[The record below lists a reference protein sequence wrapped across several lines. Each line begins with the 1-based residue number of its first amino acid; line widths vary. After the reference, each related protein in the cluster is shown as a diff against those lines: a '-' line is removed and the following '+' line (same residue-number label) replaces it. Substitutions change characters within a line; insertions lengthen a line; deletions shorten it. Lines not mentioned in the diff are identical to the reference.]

1 MNQRV
6 GMASIVVFLVIL
18 FLTQNL
24 LFAFIAFL
32 ISVLFTRGG
41 SRIDPRTVRNTI
53 VSINADILGH
63 LLRSEGLTSNT
74 AINHAKSIFIEAYG
88 DDLSTDEIHNAAERI
103 EYAALNGINL
113 NQAVSQMRLTF
124 SNINS
129 GLSREQN
136 FHYIAAMLHI
146 IANRCDHRLSSQIFN
161 ELTQIGF
168 SMGIPLQICQLILM
182 RFNPEGNEA
191 FQQFFNNFQ
200 QGSGYRSYNS
210 GYSDY
215 QSHYHQTHQAE
226 LQKAY
231 EILGCDDNVTKAELR
246 KIKRNLMAQYHPD
259 KARPSKEKEF
269 NEKFQ
274 EINWASEFVEKH
286 KGF

>member
-6 GMASIVVFLVIL
+6 GTAFIVALVIL
-18 FLTQNL
+18 ILTQNI

-32 ISVLFTRGG
+32 IANIFTRGG

-53 VSINADILGH
+53 ASINADILGH
-63 LLRSEGLTSNT
+63 LLRSEGLTSNS
-74 AINHAKSIFIEAYG
+74 AINHAKSIFLEAYS
-88 DDLSTDEIHNAAERI
+88 DYISSDEIHNIADRI

-146 IANRCDHRLSSQIFN
+146 TASRCNHHLSQQVFN

-182 RFNPEGNEA
+182 RFNPEGSEA

-200 QGSGYRSYNS
+200 QGGYGHSYNS

-215 QSHYHQTHQAE
+215 QNNYHQTHQAE

-231 EILGCDDNVTKAELR
+231 EILGCDDTVTKAELR
-246 KIKRNLMAQYHPD
+246 KIKRNLMAQFHPD
-259 KARPSKEKEF
+259 KAPQGKEKEF
-269 NEKFQ
+269 NDKFQ
-274 EINWASEFVEKH
+274 EINWAAEFVEKH